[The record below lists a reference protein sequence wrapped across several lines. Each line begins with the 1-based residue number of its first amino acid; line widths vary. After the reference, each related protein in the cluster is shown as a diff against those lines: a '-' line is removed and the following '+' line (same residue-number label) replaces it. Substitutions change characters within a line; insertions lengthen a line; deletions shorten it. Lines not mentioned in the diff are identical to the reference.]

1 MAAPEII
8 KKVRRI
14 ELVTR
19 RLVNPQ
25 LTGAY
30 HSVFKGRG
38 MDFDEVTPYA
48 AGDDPRF
55 IDWNVAARTGELHVK
70 RFVEERELT
79 VQIMVDVSASM
90 QFGTAEET
98 KRTIAAQLAAVFAV
112 LAIRNNDRVGLAM
125 FDHEVDRYTPPK
137 KGRKHIMRLI
147 TQILDHEPRNGQTDL
162 VAAMRYVAR
171 VTRRRSI
178 ILVVS
183 DFLSEGWE
191 TELTLLSRRHD
202 VIPIIIEDLRER
214 SLDVSEPVSGDAG
227 DSSEKQP
234 GPHWLRRLF
243 GGGVIALRDLES
255 GQTTFIDPDA
265 EAVRTWEG
273 VEAERRVLRDQSF
286 TRLGVDALR
295 FDTSQTSDK
304 DFVRPIAAFF
314 KRRTRRQ

>member
-38 MDFDEVTPYA
+38 MDFDQVTPYA

-55 IDWNVAARTGELHVK
+55 IDWNVAARTGDLHVK

-90 QFGTAEET
+90 RFGTTDET
-98 KRTIAAQLAAVFAV
+98 KRALAAQLAAVFAV

-125 FDHEVDRYTPPK
+125 FDHEVEAYIPPK

-147 TQILDHEPRNGQTDL
+147 TQILDHQPRGGTTDL
-162 VAAMRYVAR
+162 VAALRYVAR

-183 DFLSEGWE
+183 DFLSDSWE
-191 TELTLLSRRHD
+191 TELTLLARRHD
-202 VIPIIIEDLRER
+202 VIPVVIEDLRER
-214 SLDVSEPVSGDAG
+214 SF
-227 DSSEKQP
+227 QP
-234 GPHWLRRLF
+234 QSAVVRPWWERLLGM
-243 GGGVIALRDLES
+243 GGLVALRDLET
-255 GQTTFIDPDA
+255 GAQVLVDPESA
-265 EAVRTWEG
+265 ATRTWELG
-273 VEAERRVLRDQSF
+273 QDRRRQERQKAFV
-286 TRLGVDALR
+286 RLGLETLY
-295 FDTSQTSDK
+295 FDTAHHADT
-304 DFVRPIAAFF
+304 DFVRAIAAFF
-314 KRRTRRQ
+314 RRRSRRS

>member
-55 IDWNVAARTGELHVK
+55 IDWNVAARTGDLHVK

-90 QFGTAEET
+90 QFGTTEET

-125 FDHEVDRYTPPK
+125 FDHEVDSYTPPK

-162 VAAMRYVAR
+162 VTAMRYVAR

-214 SLDVSEPVSGDAG
+214 SFDLKAPAEPTAVKRVSWWSRV
-227 DSSEKQP
+227 
-234 GPHWLRRLF
+234 F
-243 GGGVIALRDLES
+243 GGGVIALRDLET
-255 GQTTFIDPDA
+255 GTETFVDPDA
-265 EAVRTWEG
+265 GSLRQWES
-273 VEAERRVLRDQSF
+273 AEEQRRMVRDQAF
-286 TRLGVDALR
+286 VRLGVDALR

-314 KRRTRRQ
+314 KRRTRRS

>member
-38 MDFDEVTPYA
+38 MDFDQVTPYA

-55 IDWNVAARTGELHVK
+55 IDWNVAARTGDLHVK

-90 QFGTAEET
+90 RFGTTDET
-98 KRTIAAQLAAVFAV
+98 KRALAAQLAAVFAV

-125 FDHEVDRYTPPK
+125 FDHEVEAYIPPK

-147 TQILDHEPRNGQTDL
+147 TQILDHQPRGGTTDL
-162 VAAMRYVAR
+162 VAALRYVAR

-178 ILVVS
+178 IRVVS
-183 DFLSEGWE
+183 DFLSDSWE
-191 TELTLLSRRHD
+191 TELTLLARRHD
-202 VIPIIIEDLRER
+202 VIPVVIEDLRER
-214 SLDVSEPVSGDAG
+214 SF
-227 DSSEKQP
+227 QP
-234 GPHWLRRLF
+234 QSAVVRPWWERLLGM
-243 GGGVIALRDLES
+243 GGLVALRDLET
-255 GQTTFIDPDA
+255 GAQVLVDPESA
-265 EAVRTWEG
+265 ATRTWELG
-273 VEAERRVLRDQSF
+273 QDRRRQERQKAFV
-286 TRLGVDALR
+286 RLGLETLY
-295 FDTSQTSDK
+295 FDTAHHADT
-304 DFVRPIAAFF
+304 DFVRAIAAFF
-314 KRRTRRQ
+314 RRRSRRS